1 MRLGAS
7 LFLRAKKETTMRKRE
22 KDTEMKKEKEIQA
35 KEFKNRGQRVE
46 RKTESRRDMLAF
58 TNAGSGRGV
67 GGEGYALLMHE
78 QIRCLRLRQA
88 VENEVLSAFLSPS
101 VFLLRRAKT
110 LSALSASPCADFLSS
125 LVTLTSPLLFVTYCR
140 SFVEPSLQLHCPFS
154 LFLFLSLP
162 PSLSFYFYSTFYA
175 SSSLSLTVFAKEILT
190 IIFFYVFPMLHFLH
204 H

>member
-7 LFLRAKKETTMRKRE
+7 LFLRARKETTMRKRE
-22 KDTEMKKEKEIQA
+22 KDTEMRKGKEIRA

-58 TNAGSGRGV
+58 TNAGSGIGL

-88 VENEVLSAFLSPS
+88 VENEVFSAFLSPS
-101 VFLLRRAKT
+101 IFLFLFLSFSLLLRAKT

-125 LVTLTSPLLFVTYCR
+125 LVTLTSSR
-140 SFVEPSLQLHCPFS
+140 SLR
-154 LFLFLSLP
+154 
-162 PSLSFYFYSTFYA
+162 Y
-175 SSSLSLTVFAKEILT
+175 IL
-190 IIFFYVFPMLHFLH
+190 
-204 H
+204 